1 MPVPFSNE
9 KCVRRHR
16 GILYLRVCFF
26 LFRCWCRFNI
36 WSSSCKNNVLDFPQ
50 LSAVGIHRVAV
61 TDYLSKR
68 KVRHPR
74 TLQKFLPLTHGRI
87 SDAEIKLLGVLMTKL
102 ANAVFNLKHF
112 SPEVALTGA
121 NGEVLLAGVRAEARV
136 PGLAARLARGGR
148 LLTAEAERVSLAV
161 QGLQVAFGWGGAF
174 CFLLLWTKS
183 WGAFAVF
190 WKQPVSRE
198 QSTADNKGDNQ
209 QRSSVGFCA
218 LYVSIRCL

>member
-1 MPVPFSNE
+1 MAGCAQRLKVLQ
-9 KCVRRHR
+9 
-16 GILYLRVCFF
+16 GAL
-26 LFRCWCRFNI
+26 
-36 WSSSCKNNVLDFPQ
+36 SSS
-50 LSAVGIHRVAV
+50 AVDGPDVVHLPELPFRRVP
-61 TDYLSKR
+61 YHLIQLSKR

-148 LLTAEAERVSLAV
+148 PLTAEAERVSLAV
-161 QGLQVAFGWGGAF
+161 QGLQVAFGRGGAF
-174 CFLLLWTKS
+174 CFLLL
-183 WGAFAVF
+183 
-190 WKQPVSRE
+190 
-198 QSTADNKGDNQ
+198 
-209 QRSSVGFCA
+209 
-218 LYVSIRCL
+218 